1 METAERA
8 ETLFHEL
15 DANPDGGITEEE
27 FIRFSNSFL
36 EIYNFFRIPEFIR
49 FEIQFTIFLSQG
61 LP

>member
-27 FIRFSNSFL
+27 FIRFLNPFL
-36 EIYNFFRIPEFIR
+36 ENYNFLEP
-49 FEIQFTIFLSQG
+49 QSLSD
-61 LP
+61 LKFNF

>member
-27 FIRFSNSFL
+27 FIRFKNYLL
-36 EIYNFFRIPEFIR
+36 EKLV
-49 FEIQFTIFLSQG
+49 QLTIFFIPGVALMMRN
-61 LP
+61 